1 MERDL
6 KVKKKGLERY
16 KKDKGIEMDGKG
28 QKGIEM
34 IERDRKVQ
42 KWMERDRKKEK
53 DR

>member
-28 QKGIEM
+28 QKKKKKIDKNG
-34 IERDRKVQ
+34 
-42 KWMERDRKKEK
+42 KEK
-53 DR
+53 KGI

>member
-28 QKGIEM
+28 
-34 IERDRKVQ
+34 
-42 KWMERDRKKEK
+42 
-53 DR
+53 

>member
-1 MERDL
+1 
-6 KVKKKGLERY
+6 
-16 KKDKGIEMDGKG
+16 MDGKG